1 MPSMNKVLKH
11 IDIESVPRNHK
22 SQMHIAI
29 IIKNGKVLAKATNRI
44 GSRSKGS
51 GYSGMTIHAE
61 RAVIKKLGDESQL
74 RGASMI
80 VVRVAKGTGDIAY
93 SKPCEECQVHLEK
106 CMREHGLKHVYYS

>member
-11 IDIESVPRNHK
+11 IDIESVPRNHR

-80 VVRVAKGTGDIAY
+80 VVRVAKGTGGVAY